1 MHSRSLVGWCNVLGQ
16 QLSGDGLSGIVV
28 RVRIED
34 MMNRRRISTAGFTL
48 VELLVVIA
56 IIGVL
61 VALLLPA
68 IQSAR
73 EAARRSSCTNN
84 VKQLAIAVLTYEQ
97 AHKTFPTSEGW
108 ESSNTQDEADVQ
120 AALSPKTPGKFLSG
134 KGWILTILPQLE
146 ETALYDRFVQGGAF
160 DGTGPFVGGLCK
172 SPKPG
177 LGLTSL
183 KNGISVPEL
192 MKTQLAALQC
202 PSDESARQLS
212 DQQFQWK
219 TCMVATTN
227 YKGVLD
233 DTFLGDANT
242 IFGNDDSAYPSGKIY
257 KRDPTVRDC
266 HRGTRCRG
274 IFFRNTWLSPIKM
287 AKITD
292 GTSKTLMIGE
302 DVPAYNYHSTA
313 FYSNGDW
320 CSCNVPLNYLMNL
333 PPELADPTA
342 WWDVQGFRSRH
353 PGGAHF
359 AACDGSVRFVSDSV
373 SHVVFRTSCTRDA
386 AEVINESL

>member
-1 MHSRSLVGWCNVLGQ
+1 MK
-16 QLSGDGLSGIVV
+16 V
-28 RVRIED
+28 RQR
-34 MMNRRRISTAGFTL
+34 TAAAGFTL

-84 VKQLAIAVLTYEQ
+84 LKQLGLAVLTYEQ
-97 AHKTFPTSEGW
+97 AHKIFPTSEGW
-108 ESSNTQDEADVQ
+108 DSSGSADEPDVQ
-120 AALSPKTPGKFLSG
+120 AALNPKTPGKFLSG
-134 KGWILTILPQLE
+134 KGWILSILPQLE
-146 ETALYDRFVQGGAF
+146 ETALYDKFQQGGAF
-160 DGTGPFVGGLCK
+160 DHTGPFVGGLCK
-172 SPKPG
+172 NPRPG
-177 LGLTSL
+177 FGLVSL
-183 KNGISVPEL
+183 KNGINVPEL
-192 MKTQLAALQC
+192 MRTQLAAIQC
-202 PSDESARQLS
+202 PSEDSARQLS

-242 IFGNDDSAYPSGKIY
+242 IFGNDTTAYPSGMTY
-257 KRDPTVRDC
+257 KRDPTERDC

-274 IFFRNTWLSPIKM
+274 IFFRNSWLSPVKM

-292 GTSKTLMIGE
+292 GASKTLMIGE
-302 DVPAYNYHSTA
+302 DVPAYNWHSTA
-313 FYSNGDW
+313 YYSNGDW
-320 CSCNVPLNYLMNL
+320 CSCNIPLNYLMNL
-333 PPELADPTA
+333 PPEMADPSA

-353 PGGAHF
+353 PGGVHF
-359 AACDGSVRFVSDSV
+359 AACDGSVHFVSDSV
-373 SHVVFRTSCTRDA
+373 NHVVFRTSCTRDA
-386 AEVINESL
+386 GEVVGESL